1 MRLATERSARRESA
15 SHAPAHG
22 PSGTTW
28 VQTCRSP
35 CHAWTA
41 ALERTDVARSDAV
54 CVAVLRPGDA
64 ALVRRFTRVAPAAGR
79 GWIPGVYG
87 RATVKERTRFGR
99 TTVVCQGPQL
109 RVLARD
115 VGRAPHQCAGGRVL
129 DQVVALSSGI
139 RTGQYARPR
148 RIVAEPPDLEA
159 GSLRGQPGEVGRRV
173 GARVRDV
180 LRRGEHPHAIRIDI
194 GMEGELRPIERSA
207 NELGAFT
214 QVPSPL

>member
-1 MRLATERSARRESA
+1 MRR
-15 SHAPAHG
+15 
-22 PSGTTW
+22 
-28 VQTCRSP
+28 
-35 CHAWTA
+35 
-41 ALERTDVARSDAV
+41 
-54 CVAVLRPGDA
+54 
-64 ALVRRFTRVAPAAGR
+64 
-79 GWIPGVYG
+79 
-87 RATVKERTRFGR
+87 
-99 TTVVCQGPQL
+99 
-109 RVLARD
+109 
-115 VGRAPHQCAGGRVL
+115 GRVL

-180 LRRGEHPHAIRIDI
+180 LRRREHPPAIRIDV

-214 QVPSPL
+214 QGAIADRKSVV